1 MFSVQ
6 INFYGN
12 VIQYFANLILIEV
25 DLKDLKK
32 WFIPNYVF
40 YIIVMVKPGQL
51 FLEVVE

>member
-6 INFYGN
+6 INFYGKVN
-12 VIQYFANLILIEV
+12 QYFANLTLIEV
-25 DLKDLKK
+25 DLKDPKK

-51 FLEVVE
+51 FLEVIE

>member
-6 INFYGN
+6 INFYDKL
-12 VIQYFANLILIEV
+12 IQYFATLTLIEV

-51 FLEVVE
+51 FLEVVG